1 MKVVVQ
7 KQQQMSKKKIKRL
20 NLRDG
25 VWLRGLIKK
34 FGLNLVLK
42 N

>member
-1 MKVVVQ
+1 MEVVVQ

-25 VWLRGLIKK
+25 VKK
-34 FGLNLVLK
+34 ET
-42 N
+42 